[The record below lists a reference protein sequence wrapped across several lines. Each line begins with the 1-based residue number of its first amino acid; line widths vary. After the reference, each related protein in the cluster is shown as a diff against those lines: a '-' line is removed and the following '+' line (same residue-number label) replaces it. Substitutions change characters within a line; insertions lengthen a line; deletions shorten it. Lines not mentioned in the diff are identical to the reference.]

1 MGNPYRDALVNL
13 AADLHKA
20 GEPAVSL
27 NVQARIDA
35 ADEAAKR
42 FAQNPLS
49 VRLAARLVYF
59 GLPAVTVNGI
69 IEAVAE
75 EQVTG
80 GSWQQGKEDALRAI
94 RAWAKRIREDPEPIL
109 SKTVLEQF
117 AEGAQNAAAVVERD
131 LHTESFGEFEKAQGW
146 AKALLE
152 ALGGVIHDLRGA
164 MCNLEPTS
172 AGGRPLTAEEAVKLY
187 ERLKRVDA
195 RGAPAYSGAHKA
207 KVFRWPRLPEGTIE

>member
-1 MGNPYRDALVNL
+1 MGNPYRDALVSL

-27 NVQARIDA
+27 NVQERIDV
-35 ADEAAKR
+35 ADALAKQYAKSPIADR
-42 FAQNPLS
+42 IRAK
-49 VRLAARLVYF
+49 LVYH
-59 GLPAVTVNGI
+59 GLHQSTTNGI
-69 IEAVAE
+69 VEICAE
-75 EQVTG
+75 EQQTG

-94 RAWAKRIREDPEPIL
+94 RGWAKRIREDPEPIL
-109 SKTVLEQF
+109 SKMVLEQF
-117 AEGAQNAAAVVERD
+117 AEGAENAAAVVERD
-131 LHTESFGEFEKAQGW
+131 LHTENYGELERAQGW

-195 RGAPAYSGAHKA
+195 RGGPTYSAAYRA
-207 KVFRWPRLPEGTIE
+207 KVFRWPRLPEGTVK